1 MKKPL
6 VKVAFGL
13 RIKLAVYFFLSA
25 FLLDAS
31 TLVSTGA

>member
-6 VKVAFGL
+6 GKVAFGFVN
-13 RIKLAVYFFLSA
+13 KLSVYFFLSA